1 MKMKKATP
9 AGALLRKDIFR
20 FAPLWGIYLIGGLLV
35 MLSTLSNNGD
45 RAAMNLASTMG
56 PFSII
61 NMIYAGLVAQMLF
74 GDLYNTRL
82 CYALH
87 ALPMRR
93 ETWFLT
99 HVASGLLYSFVPH
112 LIAAVCFTPLMGQF
126 GFVAWAWLLAM
137 VLEYLFFFGLAV
149 LCAMCVGNRFAALAT
164 YTIVNF
170 ASLIAY
176 WFVDTLY
183 APFLYGIVIPDEI
196 FALLCPVVQMVSNNE
211 LLKLD
216 GEWAECWYGE
226 EYVVTYEGIGEG
238 WGYLAIC
245 ACVGAVLLGVA
256 LLLYRRRKL
265 ESAGDFIAVKLLE
278 PIFAVVFT
286 LCVGCA
292 LTLFGD
298 VFGTNSGPIF
308 FLVGL
313 FIGWFGGQMLLQRTV
328 KVFKGKAFLRLLI
341 LVLALAGT
349 VAVTALDP
357 LGVTTYVPEADQVT
371 QVKIGVG
378 TSPYSIGEYYELSDS
393 GIRSTD
399 EGTIEAVVQLHQQ
412 ILRDGERDNGG
423 RRYTILY
430 TLKSGRQV
438 ARTYTIY
445 RDTKSWDMLAVLF
458 NNPERIL
465 GFGDKQAF
473 MEAVNELDINGGR
486 IEDLKAAYDKK
497 FSEYP
502 DAKEFDA
509 EKAFMELK
517 EAIWADCAAGTMNSE
532 FYEDKF
538 SEYYISAWWQN
549 GRQEG
554 YRSWAITSR
563 MENCQAW
570 LEEYADLLNMLGSII
585 NVGVSR

>member
-56 PFSII
+56 PFSIL

-99 HVASGLLYSFVPH
+99 HVASGLLYSAVPH

-137 VLEYLFFFGLAV
+137 VLEYLLFFGMAV

-164 YTIVNF
+164 YCIVNF

-176 WFVDTLY
+176 WFVDTMY

-196 FALLCPVVQMVSNNE
+196 FALLCPVVQMVSHGK
-211 LLKLD
+211 LLKMEA
-216 GEWAECWYGE
+216 EWEESWYGQSR
-226 EYVVTYEGIGEG
+226 YVVTYEGIGEG

-245 ACVGAVLLGVA
+245 ACLGVVLLGAA

-292 LTLFGD
+292 FALFSN
-298 VFGTNSGPIF
+298 VFGTDSGLIF

-328 KVFKGKAFLRLLI
+328 KVFKGKAFLWLLI

-357 LGVTTYVPEADQVT
+357 LGVTTYVPEADQVA

-378 TSPYSIGEYYELSDS
+378 TSPYSIGEYYEAYDS
-393 GIRSTD
+393 GIRSSNED
-399 EGTIEAVVQLHQQ
+399 TIEAVVQLHQQ

-445 RDTKSWDMLAVLF
+445 RDTKSWDMLAALF
-458 NNPERIL
+458 NSPERIL
-465 GFGDKQAF
+465 GFGNKQAF
-473 MEAVNELDINGGR
+473 MEAVNKLDINGGK
-486 IEDLKAAYDKK
+486 IEELVAAYDEK

-502 DAKEFDA
+502 YAKEFDL
-509 EKAFMELK
+509 EKVLAELK
-517 EAIWADCAAGTMNSE
+517 EAIWADCVAGNMNSD
-532 FYEDKF
+532 FFNDDKYTD
-538 SEYYISAWWQN
+538 YYISAQWQN
-549 GRQEG
+549 GRQDV
-554 YRSWAITSR
+554 YRGWPITSR

-570 LEEYADLLNMLGSII
+570 IQEYIELLNMLYA
-585 NVGVSR
+585 